1 MKEYVEAIKTLLKG
15 VEDEDRYAILSI
27 ALDDINSD
35 IYIDLEGRN

>member
-15 VEDEDRYAILSI
+15 IKDEDRYTILNI

-35 IYIDLEGRN
+35 IYIDLERNN